1 MSKLSKVAEVN
12 KARLFFLLELI
23 KGRNNGLNNKVCL
36 VNQLI
41 MKGGS
46 YVDCVEC
53 CKRYSDL
60 CGVCRFET
68 FNTEYG
74 SDIFEVLK

>member
-1 MSKLSKVAEVN
+1 MSKLAEEN
-12 KARLFFLLELI
+12 KARLFFLLEIL
-23 KGRNNGLNNKVCL
+23 RSNNGLNNKRCL

-46 YVDCVEC
+46 YADCVEC

-60 CGVCRFET
+60 RGICMFET
-68 FNTEYG
+68 FNTEHG
-74 SDIFEVLK
+74 NDIFEVLK